1 MNNTTPEYISLLCGC
16 TTFGY
21 IIFVTILFYFL
32 LIRQGIERNLF
43 FGGWCFL
50 FYFIMFVAIYYM
62 QSNLTKVLAPTTIRS
77 LSAVA
82 SPIKEV
88 LPWTLEMLLYFAA
101 EMIGTRDIYV
111 MVGILPIII
120 IITTILFYFLLIR
133 RGIERDLFFC
143 GWCFLFYY
151 IMFVVVFILQV
162 IFVHVFFPQALLNR
176 VGVYIMATEVVA
188 MAVAVAVLTSIHFYF
203 RPFRRVFERKN
214 AFEFFTFFYGCFL
227 SYYIMFV
234 VIYSMNNTTPPCI
247 FPNWFGCIT
256 FGYISLVTA
265 VLAVSYITSEETKD
279 KTSDATAVSS
289 KEVEKKA
296 VDRAMLL
303 GRDDDN
309 EEEGKN
315 DVSYAKDCV
324 VDAVVNISSI
334 IIILVPFILFRQAPG
349 QNNAL
354 EYILWYL
361 DYNLL
366 YLATSGFIMFC
377 SEKIVANFIVMG
389 FIPFLTAPFHQGS
402 EENIAR
408 EYIFLCCGCCI
419 FGYIIRIVKLAM
431 PFTLSRKSTSNSTS
445 TTSSNGNDNSN
456 GRSSASSLT
465 ITRPSVAAGVD
476 TRVEGSTQN
485 PAVMNDASAE
495 VTSPAGSSSDDSA
508 ESVTHLATTMSG
520 IPDVSTN
527 VHPKPA
533 STGIPTGTGI
543 PTDIPTGL
551 PASLGATTTNTL
563 SSVPNPVLGGGPPQ
577 DTAEDGYGADKEDYV
592 DDNEFDG
599 EATLHHNE
607 TVPSDGS
614 VQSEWNPRINRSSPA
629 ESNSDS
635 DFTLAQS
642 NRDPFNDQ
650 TSTPQLGMTPCS
662 PRNARAASLATVHE
676 NVPNY
681 ARLNPSS
688 NTVGSEDVSIATLH
702 SGIIGIQSMERNTII
717 IGIESMERNTTGIL
731 FSSEDDRT
739 NHLPEVS
746 QNVRVRRSNSY
757 DSLDTQSTEPSVLNA
772 AYGPSFSRYP

>member
-1 MNNTTPEYISLLCGC
+1 MNNTTP
-16 TTFGY
+16 F
-21 IIFVTILFYFL
+21 
-32 LIRQGIERNLF
+32 
-43 FGGWCFL
+43 
-50 FYFIMFVAIYYM
+50 
-62 QSNLTKVLAPTTIRS
+62 
-77 LSAVA
+77 
-82 SPIKEV
+82 
-88 LPWTLEMLLYFAA
+88 
-101 EMIGTRDIYV
+101 
-111 MVGILPIII
+111 
-120 IITTILFYFLLIR
+120 
-133 RGIERDLFFC
+133 
-143 GWCFLFYY
+143 
-151 IMFVVVFILQV
+151 
-162 IFVHVFFPQALLNR
+162 
-176 VGVYIMATEVVA
+176 
-188 MAVAVAVLTSIHFYF
+188 
-203 RPFRRVFERKN
+203 
-214 AFEFFTFFYGCFL
+214 
-227 SYYIMFV
+227 
-234 VIYSMNNTTPPCI
+234 CI
-247 FPNWFGCIT
+247 FPMWFGCIT
-256 FGYISLVTA
+256 FGYIILVTA
-265 VLAVSYITSEETKD
+265 VLAVSCFTSEETKD
-279 KTSDATAVSS
+279 ETSDATAVSS

-309 EEEGKN
+309 EEEEKN

-324 VDAVVNISSI
+324 VDVVVNISSI
-334 IIILVPFILFRQAPG
+334 IFILVPVFLFHRVSG
-349 QNNAL
+349 KNNAP
-354 EYILWYL
+354 EYIFFTCWYL
-361 DYNLL
+361 G
-366 YLATSGFIMFC
+366 SGFIMMVS
-377 SEKIVANFIVMG
+377 SEKIVANFIAMG
-389 FIPFLTAPFHQGS
+389 IIPFLYVLSDQGS

-495 VTSPAGSSSDDSA
+495 VTSPAGSSNDDSA

-520 IPDVSTN
+520 IPMGIPSIPGGSTN
-527 VHPKPA
+527 VHPQPA
-533 STGIPTGTGI
+533 STGIPTGIPLSTGI
-543 PTDIPTGL
+543 PTGIPTGL
-551 PASLGATTTNTL
+551 PASSGATTTNTL
-563 SSVPNPVLGGGPPQ
+563 SSVPNPVLGERPPQ

-635 DFTLAQS
+635 DFTLAQL

-650 TSTPQLGMTPCS
+650 TSTPRLGMTPCS
-662 PRNARAASLATVHE
+662 PPNPRAASLATVHE
-676 NVPNY
+676 NQTVDHQLSDAESVPNY

-688 NTVGSEDVSIATLH
+688 NTVGSEDNSIATLH

-717 IGIESMERNTTGIL
+717 IGNTGIL
-731 FSSEDDRT
+731 FSSEEDRT

-757 DSLDTQSTEPSVLNA
+757 DSLDTQSTEPSALHPNA